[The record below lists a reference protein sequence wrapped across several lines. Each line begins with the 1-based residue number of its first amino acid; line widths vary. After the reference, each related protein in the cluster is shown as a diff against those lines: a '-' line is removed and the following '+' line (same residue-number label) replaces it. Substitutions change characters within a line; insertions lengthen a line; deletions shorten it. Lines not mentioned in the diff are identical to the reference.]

1 MSRSDTTLIALVES
15 AVNRFGDRT
24 AYRCMGVD
32 TSFAQFGRDSARVR
46 NALQEWQLPA
56 DARVAVML
64 PNVAQTPISIAGIV
78 RAGHVVVTV
87 NPLFTA
93 RELAFQLN
101 DAEASVLIVLENFAH
116 VVARAQQ
123 EYGLPHL
130 RHVVITQLGDAMGIK
145 GRLINLIVRYVKRM
159 VPAWSFPTHWTVHRW
174 NDLMRRPS
182 AGTSAQRHPDEI
194 AFLQYTG
201 GTTGRI
207 KGAMLS
213 HANLLSNIDHCA
225 AWLQPDQLA
234 ADLARETARARV
246 PPGSDTALADAVPS
260 PAPLTMVCA
269 LPLYHIFSLTAC
281 MLLGLQVGFRN
292 LLLPNPKDLNAV
304 IATLAG
310 TPAHLFP
317 GVTTLFNALLNHP
330 HFDRI
335 NLSELRIAVGGGMSV
350 SASVARRW
358 KERTGVTLLEG
369 YGLSE
374 TSPVVAATP
383 RSLDRFTGS
392 VGLPMPDTEV
402 VLIDESGVTHRGRS
416 TDITGEIA
424 VRGPQ
429 VMRGYWNA
437 PEENAQAFTHDGF
450 FKTGDIGTWDADG
463 YLHIVDRKKDM
474 ILVSGFNVYPNEIEQ
489 VVSDL
494 PDVVECAAIGEPDDH
509 TGEAVVLF
517 VVPRDPGCG
526 PEVIHQHCARHLTNY
541 KRPKRIVF
549 TTSLPKSTVGKV
561 LRRALRT
568 ARPEALVVSERQQG

>member
-1 MSRSDTTLIALVES
+1 MPRSDTTLITLIES
-15 AVNRFGDRT
+15 AVDHFGDRI
-24 AYRCMGVD
+24 AYRCLGVD
-32 TSFAQFGRDSARVR
+32 TSFAQVGDQSARVR
-46 NALQEWQLPA
+46 NTLWEWQLPA
-56 DARVAVML
+56 DARIAVML
-64 PNVAQTPISIAGIV
+64 PNVVQAPISIAGIV

-101 DAEASVLIVLENFAH
+101 DAQATALIVLENFAH
-116 VVARAQQ
+116 VVAHAQKD
-123 EYGLPHL
+123 YGLPHL
-130 RHVVITQLGDAMGIK
+130 RHVVVTQLGDAMGIK
-145 GRLINLIVRYVKRM
+145 GHLLNVVVRYVKRM
-159 VPAWSFPTHWTVHRW
+159 VPAWSFPAHWTVHRW
-174 NDLMRRPS
+174 TDLMRRPS
-182 AGTSAQRHPDEI
+182 AGKSAQRHSDEI

-225 AWLQPDQLA
+225 AWLQPEQLA
-234 ADLARETARARV
+234 RDMAHDMADSRPDSVNAMNVL
-246 PPGSDTALADAVPS
+246 PQ
-260 PAPLTMVCA
+260 LTMVCA

-281 MLLGLQVGFRN
+281 MLLGFRVGFRN
-292 LLLPNPKDLNAV
+292 LLLPNPKDLKSV
-304 IATLAG
+304 ISALAG
-310 TPAHLFP
+310 SPAHLFP
-317 GVTTLFNALLNHP
+317 GVNTLFNALLNHP
-330 HFDRI
+330 DFDRMDF
-335 NLSELRIAVGGGMSV
+335 SQLRIAVGGGMSV

-402 VLIDESGVTHRGRS
+402 VLIDDSGALHGGRS
-416 TDITGEIA
+416 TDIIGEIA

-437 PEENAQAFTHDGF
+437 PEENAQAFTSDGF

-517 VVPRDPGCG
+517 VVPRDPHLRV
-526 PEVIHQHCARHLTNY
+526 EVVHDHCARYLTNY
-541 KRPKRIVF
+541 KRPKHIVL
-549 TTSLPKSTVGKV
+549 TTALPKSTVGKV

-568 ARPEALVVSERQQG
+568 ARREAGSASEHQQG